1 NNGCMTKQIKFHPV
15 GVSLPNVHTLN
26 KQARLLIENGAAH
39 IGDVFGAE
47 VFDQLES
54 PAGVGDIVDD
64 QDPGPGDV
72 DGVEKWGQHDRKVQP
87 LVNAGVELDAHHEDV
102 LDVERI
108 GHRRGGKQ
116 ATASDAENDPRPV
129 TAVGD
134 HPGELLAGIP

>member
-1 NNGCMTKQIKFHPV
+1 V
-15 GVSLPNVHTLN
+15 GGSFPDVLTLD
-26 KQARLLIENGAAH
+26 KRARLLIENGAAH

-54 PAGVGDIVDD
+54 PAGIGDIVDD

-72 DGVEKWGQHDRKVQP
+72 DGVEEWRQHHRKVQP

-129 TAVGD
+129 IAVRD
-134 HPGELLAGIP
+134 HPGELLAGIPEH